1 MSVAKS
7 SWKKGPRLLEAYD
20 GPYVIESF
28 HPGAVNWYKE
38 HHLRCAAVS

>member
-7 SWKKGPRLLEAYD
+7 SWKRATPCSEAYD

-28 HPGAVNWYKE
+28 HPGAVNWYKDIT
-38 HHLRCAAVS
+38 LRCAAVS